1 MKCTKMPECFNMRA
15 PLLQVIDPVAPR
27 YVALLKKEAVPV
39 NIPEAQEEMKEV
51 AKHPKVLLS
60 PPMLFI
66 VLPVKA
72 GAGECKG
79 GCTWPQ

>member
-1 MKCTKMPECFNMRA
+1 M
-15 PLLQVIDPVAPR
+15 LQVIDPVAPR

-60 PPMLFI
+60 PPMLFSLSKQEQESAREA
-66 VLPVKA
+66 VLGRSSLVW
-72 GAGECKG
+72 GSFSSQC
-79 GCTWPQ
+79 CLVRM